1 MKTGQIIGYIGLA
14 IISVLIIVVIIL
26 SFVPV
31 KLAQSFDRPTG
42 QIAVYKYEDSTLSVY
57 NMTADDTSKQ
67 TDFNSVNNAFND
79 LGTFTV
85 MQSLFYGL
93 SGRQVEVNQSTS
105 SQSINS
111 LKQQTDGYYIEF
123 MWTETQTLYNPDGS
137 QYFNSNDRAVSY
149 QRIGLFVDNSNEV
162 QEYKVYIYSGRHGN
176 ASTSTTPSSYYN
188 ITIYANVIDLY
199 NICVDFDQSNKISAS
214 ITG

>member
-14 IISVLIIVVIIL
+14 IISVLIVVVIIL

-57 NMTADDTSKQ
+57 NMTADDTGKQ
-67 TDFNSVNNAFND
+67 TDFNSVNSSFNE

-93 SGRQVEVNQSTS
+93 SGKEVEINKSTS

-111 LKQQTDGYYIEF
+111 LKQQTGGYYIEF
-123 MWTETQTLYNPDGS
+123 TWKETQTLYNPDGS
-137 QYFNSNDRAVSY
+137 QYFNPDGRAVTY
-149 QRIGLFVDNSNEV
+149 NKIGLFADNSNEV
-162 QEYKVYIYSGRHGN
+162 GEYKIYIYSSSSG
-176 ASTSTTPSSYYN
+176 SPSTTSSYYN
-188 ITIYANVIDLY
+188 ITIYANLINLY
-199 NICVDFDQSNKISAS
+199 NVCEGFS
-214 ITG
+214 TGSFVVQP

>member
-57 NMTADDTSKQ
+57 NMPTSDTSKQ

-149 QRIGLFVDNSNEV
+149 QRIGLFVYNSNEV
-162 QEYKVYIYSGRHGN
+162 GEYRIYIYSSSSGS
-176 ASTSTTPSSYYN
+176 ASTTSSYYY
-188 ITIYANVIDLY
+188 ITIYANLINLY
-199 NICVDFDQSNKISAS
+199 NVCDAFSAVS
-214 ITG
+214 FVVQP